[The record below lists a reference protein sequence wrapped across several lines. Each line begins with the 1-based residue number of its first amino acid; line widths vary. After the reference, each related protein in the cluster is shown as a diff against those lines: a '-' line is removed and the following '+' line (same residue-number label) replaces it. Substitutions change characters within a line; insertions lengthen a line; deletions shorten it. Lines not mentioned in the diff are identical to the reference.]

1 MLLKLKNVFLNSYKR
16 DKVNFMAFKVKKLN
30 YKETH
35 SFSKTVL
42 DYLSE
47 NESIK
52 PFYKY
57 SVNIKAFEKII
68 EDKQKQKIDR
78 ETLTTVLNT
87 QYDVLDLDIEAS
99 KKKIEF
105 LKSEQTFTV
114 TTAHQINLFTGP
126 LYVIFKIV
134 SCINLAKTLTQQY
147 PNYNFVPV
155 FWMGS
160 EDHDFE
166 EVNHLNLF
174 NKKTQWQNSQK
185 GATGRMLLTGIDETI
200 GEVEKILGDSKEADF
215 LMSRLKESF
224 TKEKTF
230 GAATFHFLHQLFGKY
245 GLLILN
251 ADDEH
256 LKQQFIGEMKSEL
269 LEEAIYNEVNKT
281 NQQFEENYKVQASPR
296 KINLFYLK
304 DNLRER
310 IIKNEQTDLY
320 EINNSNLKFTKT
332 ELLEELNNHPERF
345 SPNVLMR
352 PLYQEKILPNLAYIG
367 GGGELAYWLEL
378 KSTFEHFKINFPILI
393 LRNSA
398 QFVDKKTNTKWQN
411 TGFLTAELF
420 QPFDALSKL
429 FISKNEATKIDFTE
443 HKNSLQQLKEAIEKE
458 ALTVDPNLHQPLE
471 AEFAKMNKSMQNLE
485 QKFVRAAK
493 RKSSEPL
500 NQIQNIQNKLLPN
513 GGVHERYDNFMQYYL
528 KWGDAFF
535 DLLFEHFDCLEK
547 QFLLVVEE

>member
-1 MLLKLKNVFLNSYKR
+1 
-16 DKVNFMAFKVKKLN
+16 MAFKVNKLS
-30 YKETH
+30 YKATDN
-35 SFSKTVL
+35 FSKTVL
-42 DYLSE
+42 DYLTE
-47 NESIK
+47 KEGIQ

-57 SVNIKAFEKII
+57 AVSLNVFEKVI
-68 EDKQKQKIDR
+68 EDKPKTDR
-78 ETLTTVLNT
+78 ETLAAVLRT
-87 QYDVLDLDIEAS
+87 QYETLDLDIEAS
-99 KKKIEF
+99 KQKIEL

-126 LYVIFKIV
+126 LYVVFKIV
-134 SCINLAKTLTQQY
+134 SCINLAKTLAQQY
-147 PNYNFVPV
+147 PHYNFVPV

-174 NKKTQWQNSQK
+174 NKKIQWSTNQK
-185 GATGRMLLTGIDETI
+185 GATGRMLLTGIEDTI
-200 GEVEKILGDSKEADF
+200 EEVEKILGNSEQAGF
-215 LMSRLKESF
+215 LINKLKQSF
-224 TKEKTF
+224 KKEKTF

-251 ADDEH
+251 ADNKH
-256 LKQQFIGEMKSEL
+256 LKQGFISEMKSEL
-269 LEEAIYNEVNKT
+269 LEQAIYNRVNET
-281 NQQFEENYKVQASPR
+281 NEEFGKNYKVQATPR
-296 KINLFYLK
+296 EINLFYLK

-310 IIKNEQTDLY
+310 IIKNEASDIY
-320 EINNSNLKFTKT
+320 EINNTNLKFTKV
-332 ELLEELNNHPERF
+332 ELLEELNKHPERF

-378 KSTFEHFKINFPILI
+378 KTTFEHFNINFPMLI

-411 TGFLTAELF
+411 TGFSIEQLF
-420 QPFDALSKL
+420 QPFDTLSKL
-429 FISKNEATKIDFTE
+429 FISQNEATKIDFTE
-443 HKNSLQQLKEAIEKE
+443 HKNKLQQLKEAIEKE
-458 ALTVDPNLHQPLE
+458 AFSVDPNLKQPLE
-471 AEFAKMNKSMQNLE
+471 AEFSKMNKSLQNLE
-485 QKFVRAAK
+485 QKFIRAAK

-500 NQIQNIQNKLLPN
+500 NQIQSIQNKLLPN
-513 GGVHERYDNFMQYYL
+513 GGLHERYDNFMQYYL

-535 DLLFEHFDCLEK
+535 ELLFEHFDCLEK